1 LERAFTS
8 IPPHIARLTW
18 VDGIRLIERKLQ
30 ASLEAQGLSQI
41 EALGKPFDPKL
52 HEATMQAKGKEGIV
66 IEELQKGYMLHD
78 RVIRPT
84 MVVVGNGEEENKE
97 E

>member
-1 LERAFTS
+1 M
-8 IPPHIARLTW
+8 H
-18 VDGIRLIERKLQ
+18 G
-30 ASLEAQGLSQI
+30 
-41 EALGKPFDPKL
+41 
-52 HEATMQAKGKEGIV
+52 KGKEGIV

-84 MVVVGNGEEENKE
+84 MVVVGNGEEEKE